1 MVDTTLGE
9 VTTPKPEITSSNRLN
24 VDPHL
29 PLYLYIMASVTI
41 TAALGR
47 YLVPQDS
54 YRAFLKLLF
63 GDGMGGAHY
72 DDYTRHPL
80 ISAWHFLPGV
90 LYMAI
95 GPVQFIS
102 WIRRR
107 HLQWHRWIGRFFLV
121 LTAIVVVSSLVVS
134 WGLGVSGPAEG
145 IQTTFYATIC
155 AFAAAKSFWHVRHGE
170 IALHREWMIRSFA
183 IGLGGSTSRVTGFF
197 IFHGFPQMPF
207 SDVMVAA
214 IWTGWTLNLI
224 LAEIWIAT
232 TREHA
237 KAAIAASGFSTR

>member
-1 MVDTTLGE
+1 MADTTMVDATAAE
-9 VTTPKPEITSSNRLN
+9 KAMPDRRN
-24 VDPHL
+24 VDPGL
-29 PLYLYIMASVTI
+29 TLYLYLMASVTI

-47 YLVPQDS
+47 YIFPQDS

-63 GDGMGGAHY
+63 GEGMGGAHY
-72 DDYTRHPL
+72 DDYTRHPA
-80 ISAWHFLPGV
+80 IAAWHFLPGI

-95 GPVQFIS
+95 GPLQFVS

-107 HLQWHRWIGRFFLV
+107 HLQWHRWIGRFFLA
-121 LTAIVVVSSLVVS
+121 LTAVVVVSSLVVS
-134 WGLGVSGPAEG
+134 YRLGFSGAAEG
-145 IQTTFYATIC
+145 IQTTFYAVIC

-183 IGLGGSTSRVTGFF
+183 VGLGGSTSRLTGVL

-224 LAEIWIAT
+224 IAEIWIAT
-232 TREHA
+232 TRAHA
-237 KAAIAASGFSTR
+237 AAAIAEAHFPAR